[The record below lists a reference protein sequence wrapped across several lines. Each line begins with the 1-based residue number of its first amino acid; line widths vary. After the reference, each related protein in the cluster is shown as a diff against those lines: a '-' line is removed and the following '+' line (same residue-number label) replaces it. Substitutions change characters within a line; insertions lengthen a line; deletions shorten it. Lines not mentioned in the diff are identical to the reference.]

1 VGDDAADEDPEWHR
15 PAEAHDPKRDDAP
28 SDRVIDVFLEHRR
41 QGRDDDEVGV
51 SDEER
56 QDERH
61 GR

>member
-1 VGDDAADEDPEWHR
+1 VGDDPADQDPDRHG
-15 PAEAHDPKRDDAP
+15 PAEAHDPQRDDAA
-28 SDRVIDVFLEHRR
+28 SDRVVDVFLQDRR

-51 SDEER
+51 SEEEG